1 MKHNSNVPAFLSK
14 LWTLVE
20 DPSTNDLICW
30 SRNGSCFQVS
40 NERLFAKEVLPLY
53 FKHNN
58 MASFIRQLNMYG
70 FHKVVHVEVGLPREA
85 EESVEFQH
93 RHFLQGQPQLLELIK
108 RKVSL
113 SRGDEGRLKQQEFSQ
128 VLLDIRQA
136 QCRQDVADSQ
146 LLALKRENESLW
158 NEVDSLKQ
166 KHQQQ
171 HKIIRKI
178 IHFIARMVQPKSIAG
193 LKRKL
198 PLMIDSP
205 MGHSHPKYSRPITMD
220 PSQEASAV
228 HGFPLGSSTLGPLDC
243 GGLIISKV
251 THQRASGLLQS
262 PPLGHSSVDSPLQV
276 SHRPLLTESLV
287 RGTQPSIHPS
297 TLTPADLYCSLDDCT
312 LTTPE
317 EDTAERSELSDPLA
331 LIDSSLAQ
339 IRASLPDTSRLGL
352 DLLRELFSLTPC
364 PDTEG
369 DPLKK
374 HTGPVEED
382 HGSLQSQR
390 NRVEMVQYCGML
402 HDCQTEVGVG
412 VGVGVRGGAEV
423 QGGWEEED
431 EEEEGTDILPIL
443 LKLAQEVSDIT
454 YCTGDLPPAPPTPP
468 RTLLTS

>member
-198 PLMIDSP
+198 
-205 MGHSHPKYSRPITMD
+205 
-220 PSQEASAV
+220 
-228 HGFPLGSSTLGPLDC
+228 
-243 GGLIISKV
+243 
-251 THQRASGLLQS
+251 
-262 PPLGHSSVDSPLQV
+262 
-276 SHRPLLTESLV
+276 
-287 RGTQPSIHPS
+287 
-297 TLTPADLYCSLDDCT
+297 
-312 LTTPE
+312 
-317 EDTAERSELSDPLA
+317 
-331 LIDSSLAQ
+331 
-339 IRASLPDTSRLGL
+339 
-352 DLLRELFSLTPC
+352 
-364 PDTEG
+364 
-369 DPLKK
+369 
-374 HTGPVEED
+374 
-382 HGSLQSQR
+382 
-390 NRVEMVQYCGML
+390 
-402 HDCQTEVGVG
+402 
-412 VGVGVRGGAEV
+412 
-423 QGGWEEED
+423 
-431 EEEEGTDILPIL
+431 
-443 LKLAQEVSDIT
+443 
-454 YCTGDLPPAPPTPP
+454 
-468 RTLLTS
+468 